1 MSSLSIL
8 HTPGVALLALAAT
21 LGLTL
26 SGCASAPVPD
36 EQMAV
41 ATAAVGRASTAST
54 GEAAPVELRLATDKL
69 ARARAAKAAGQPELA
84 IRLAEQATL
93 DAQVAELHAQTVKAR
108 EAARESEA
116 AAVALRAEIN
126 RKAGR

>member
-8 HTPGVALLALAAT
+8 ITPGVALMALAAT

-26 SGCASAPVPD
+26 SACASAPVPD

-41 ATAAVGRASTAST
+41 ATAAVGRASTAGT

-69 ARARAAKAAGQPELA
+69 ARARTAKAAGQAELA

-93 DAQVAELHAQTVKAR
+93 DAQVAELHAQSVKAR